1 MVMAADE
8 LNKQL
13 QLDKNT
19 ALSKDKP
26 GKTLK
31 VVFSIS
37 RYDKGKVNSGLRKKR
52 GYFMLV
58 VLTQVR
64 CCNITH
70 ASFKLALCCGAIVGS
85 LTF

>member
-52 GYFMLV
+52 GVFY
-58 VLTQVR
+58 
-64 CCNITH
+64 
-70 ASFKLALCCGAIVGS
+70 VGS
-85 LTF
+85 SHSSEMLQYYTCIVQVGFVLWQYCW